1 LENLNVYN
9 IFTKNILT
17 PFEPKVELAEIAE
30 NYVLLP
36 NFAFPMCFFS

>member
-1 LENLNVYN
+1 MFTEN
-9 IFTKNILT
+9 IFRNILT

-36 NFAFPMCFFS
+36 NFLFPICFFLFL